1 MQKKLIA
8 VAVLGACV
16 AGSAFAANVDVYGR
30 IDTGLSYVHYDETGL
45 SDAVD
50 TLSLDSG
57 LSSGS
62 RWGLKGSE
70 DLGNGY
76 QVGFVLESSFDSDTG
91 KMSKDGRLFN
101 REATL
106 RVSGPFGSI
115 YAGRM
120 GRIGSDAGSVGFYA
134 GSVSPFGSGWGEM
147 PGHFAVTANYDT
159 RYSNALAYVSPKVGP
174 VTVYAQ
180 YTMGNATENES
191 GDDRLFSLGAQADFG
206 ALQVL
211 DLVEYLNKQSTV
223 AGTAGAPNVIH
234 NDSQYDDSY
243 TINLGGS
250 YDFGVAKVF
259 LAGQYFKAAPDFA
272 GMMDNYAKDP
282 RVLNNEWRFSFDGFG
297 VNVGATAPIGAG
309 EFLVSAGYGKGDVNY
324 DTKDAKVSA
333 DAYIIQVGYTY
344 PFSKRT
350 NLYAGAGYMQTSME
364 DGITTNDTTSDKDFK
379 TTQVMFGLL
388 HKF

>member
-45 SDAVD
+45 SDAKD

-57 LSSGS
+57 TSSGN

-76 QVGFVLESSFDSDTG
+76 QVGFVLESGFDADTG
-91 KMSKDGRLFN
+91 ALGAGGIFA

-134 GSVSPFGSGWGEM
+134 GSVSPFGSGWGKM
-147 PGHFAVTANYDT
+147 PGHFAVTANYDS
-159 RYSNALAYVSPKVGP
+159 RYNNALAYVSPKVGP

-180 YTMGNATENES
+180 YTMGNTTENES
-191 GDDRLFSLGAQADFG
+191 GDDRLFSVGAQADFG

-211 DLVEYLNKQSTV
+211 GLVEYLNKKSVADTTV
-223 AGTAGAPNVIH
+223 YD
-234 NDSQYDDSY
+234 DSQYDDSY

-250 YDFGVAKVF
+250 YDFSVAKVF
-259 LAGQYFKAAPDFA
+259 LAGQYFKAAPNYA
-272 GMMDNYAKDP
+272 GMKANYAELVKGK
-282 RVLNNEWRFSFDGFG
+282 EWRYSFDGFG

-309 EFLVSAGYGKGDVNY
+309 QFLVSAGYGKGDLNI
-324 DTKDAKVSA
+324 DTKDAKRSA

-364 DGITTNDTTSDKDFK
+364 DGITNTDDTYSDKDFK

>member
-45 SDAVD
+45 SDAKD

-57 LSSGS
+57 MSSGN

-76 QVGFVLESSFDSDTG
+76 QVGFVLESGFDADTG
-91 KMSKDGRLFN
+91 AMSKDGLFN

-134 GSVSPFGSGWGEM
+134 GNVSPFGSGWGKM
-147 PGHFAVTANYDT
+147 AGHFAVTANYDS
-159 RYSNALAYVSPKVGP
+159 RYNNALAYVSPKVGP

-211 DLVEYLNKQSTV
+211 GLVEYLNKKSV
-223 AGTAGAPNVIH
+223 AGTTVYD
-234 NDSQYDDSY
+234 DSQYDDSY

-250 YDFGVAKVF
+250 YDFSVAKVF
-259 LAGQYFKAAPDFA
+259 LAGQYFKAAPNYA
-272 GMMDNYAKDP
+272 GMKANYAKL
-282 RVLNNEWRFSFDGFG
+282 VEENEWRYSFDGFG

-309 EFLVSAGYGKGDVNY
+309 EFLVSAGYGKGDLNY
-324 DTKDAKVSA
+324 DTKDAKRSA

-364 DGITTNDTTSDKDFK
+364 DGIANTDNTTSDKDFK

>member
-45 SDAVD
+45 SDAKD

-57 LSSGS
+57 TSSGN

-76 QVGFVLESSFDSDTG
+76 QVGFVLESGFDADTG
-91 KMSKDGRLFN
+91 ALGAGGIFG

-134 GSVSPFGSGWGEM
+134 GSVSPFGSGWGKM
-147 PGHFAVTANYDT
+147 AGHFAVTANYDS
-159 RYSNALAYVSPKVGP
+159 RYNNALAYVSPKVGP

-211 DLVEYLNKQSTV
+211 GLVEYLNKKSV
-223 AGTAGAPNVIH
+223 AGTTVYD
-234 NDSQYDDSY
+234 DSQYDDSY

-250 YDFGVAKVF
+250 YDFSVAKVF
-259 LAGQYFKAAPDFA
+259 LAGQYFKAAPNYA
-272 GMMDNYAKDP
+272 GMKANYAELVKE
-282 RVLNNEWRFSFDGFG
+282 NEWRYSFDGFG

-309 EFLVSAGYGKGDVNY
+309 EFLVSAGYGKGDLNY
-324 DTKDAKVSA
+324 DTKDAKRSA

-364 DGITTNDTTSDKDFK
+364 DDITNTDGTTSDKDFK

>member
-16 AGSAFAANVDVYGR
+16 AGSALAANVDVYGR
-30 IDTGLSYVHYDETGL
+30 IDTGLSYVHQKIGDQAGT
-45 SDAVD
+45 D
-50 TLSLDSG
+50 TFSMDSG
-57 LSSGS
+57 MSSGN

-76 QVGFVLESSFDSDTG
+76 QVGFVLESGFDADTG
-91 KMSKDGRLFN
+91 ALGAGGIFA

-134 GSVSPFGSGWGEM
+134 GSVSPFGSGWGKM
-147 PGHFAVTANYDT
+147 PGHFAVTANYDSC
-159 RYSNALAYVSPKVGP
+159 YNNALAYVSPKVGP

-180 YTMGNATENES
+180 YTMGNANENES
-191 GDDRLFSLGAQADFG
+191 GDDRLFSVGAQADFG

-211 DLVEYLNKQSTV
+211 GLVEYLNKKSVDGTTV
-223 AGTAGAPNVIH
+223 YD
-234 NDSQYDDSY
+234 DSKYDDSY

-250 YDFGVAKVF
+250 YDFSVAKVF
-259 LAGQYFKAAPDFA
+259 LAGQYFKAAPNYA
-272 GMMDNYAKDP
+272 GMKANYAKDP
-282 RVLNNEWRFSFDGFG
+282 RVLNNEWSWSFDGFG

-324 DTKDAKVSA
+324 DTKDAKISA

-364 DGITTNDTTSDKDFK
+364 DGITNTDGTYSDKDFK

>member
-45 SDAVD
+45 SDAKD

-57 LSSGS
+57 LSSGN

-76 QVGFVLESSFDSDTG
+76 QVGFVLESGFDADTG
-91 KMSKDGRLFN
+91 AMSKDGLFN

-147 PGHFAVTANYDT
+147 PGHFAVTANYDS
-159 RYSNALAYVSPKVGP
+159 RYNNALAYVSPKVGP

-191 GDDRLFSLGAQADFG
+191 GDNRLFSLGAQADFG

-211 DLVEYLNKQSTV
+211 GLVEYLNKKSVDGTTV
-223 AGTAGAPNVIH
+223 YD
-234 NDSQYDDSY
+234 DSKYDDSY

-259 LAGQYFKAAPDFA
+259 LAGQYFNAAPNFA
-272 GMMDNYAKDP
+272 GQGGNWEK
-282 RVLNNEWRFSFDGFG
+282 SFDGFG
-297 VNVGATAPIGAG
+297 VNVGASAPIGAG
-309 EFLVSAGYGKGDVNY
+309 EFLVSAGYGKGDY
-324 DTKDAKVSA
+324 HLDTKDTNLSA
-333 DAYIIQVGYTY
+333 DSYIFQVGYTY

-350 NLYAGAGYMQTSME
+350 NLYAGAGYHQTTME
-364 DGITTNDTTSDKDFK
+364 EEASKDSKTK

>member
-45 SDAVD
+45 SDAKD

-57 LSSGS
+57 NSSGN

-76 QVGFVLESSFDSDTG
+76 QVGFVLESGFDSDTG
-91 KMSKDGRLFN
+91 KMSKDGLFN

-147 PGHFAVTANYDT
+147 PGHFAVTANYDSC
-159 RYSNALAYVSPKVGP
+159 YNNALAYVSPKVGP

-191 GDDRLFSLGAQADFG
+191 GDNRLFSLGAQADFG

-211 DLVEYLNKQSTV
+211 GLVEYLNKKSVDGTTV
-223 AGTAGAPNVIH
+223 YD
-234 NDSQYDDSY
+234 DSKYDDSY

-259 LAGQYFKAAPDFA
+259 LAGQYFKAAPDYA
-272 GMMDNYAKDP
+272 GMKGNYADEIGKG
-282 RVLNNEWRFSFDGFG
+282 NEWHFSFDGFG

-324 DTKDAKVSA
+324 DTKDAKISA

-364 DGITTNDTTSDKDFK
+364 DGFTNTGNTYSDKDFK

>member
-45 SDAVD
+45 SDAKD

-57 LSSGS
+57 LSSGN

-76 QVGFVLESSFDSDTG
+76 QVGFVLESGFDADTG
-91 KMSKDGRLFN
+91 ALGAGGIFG

-134 GSVSPFGSGWGEM
+134 GSVSPFGSGWGKM
-147 PGHFAVTANYDT
+147 AGHFAVTANYDS
-159 RYSNALAYVSPKVGP
+159 RYNNALAYVSPKVGP

-180 YTMGNATENES
+180 YTMGNTTENES

-211 DLVEYLNKQSTV
+211 GLVEYLNKKSV
-223 AGTAGAPNVIH
+223 AGTTVYD
-234 NDSQYDDSY
+234 DSQYDDSY

-250 YDFGVAKVF
+250 YDFSVAKVF
-259 LAGQYFKAAPDFA
+259 LAGQYFKAAPNYA
-272 GMMDNYAKDP
+272 GMKANYAKL
-282 RVLNNEWRFSFDGFG
+282 VEGNEWRYSFDGFG

-309 EFLVSAGYGKGDVNY
+309 QFLVSAGYGKGDVNY
-324 DTKDAKVSA
+324 NTQDAKISA

-364 DGITTNDTTSDKDFK
+364 DGYITDNTTSDKDFK

>member
-45 SDAVD
+45 SDAKD

-57 LSSGS
+57 LSSGN

-76 QVGFVLESSFDSDTG
+76 QVGFVLEGGFDADTG
-91 KMSKDGRLFN
+91 ALGAGGIFG

-134 GSVSPFGSGWGEM
+134 GSVSPFGSGWGKM
-147 PGHFAVTANYDT
+147 AGHFAVTANYDS
-159 RYSNALAYVSPKVGP
+159 RYNNALAYVSPKVGP

-211 DLVEYLNKQSTV
+211 GLVEYLNKKSV
-223 AGTAGAPNVIH
+223 AGTTVYD
-234 NDSQYDDSY
+234 DSQYDDSY

-259 LAGQYFKAAPDFA
+259 LAGQYFKAAPNYA
-272 GMMDNYAKDP
+272 GMKANYAKL
-282 RVLNNEWRFSFDGFG
+282 VEGEEWRYSFDGFG

-309 EFLVSAGYGKGDVNY
+309 EFLVSAGYGKGDLNY
-324 DTKDAKVSA
+324 NTQDAKRSA

-364 DGITTNDTTSDKDFK
+364 DGITTGNTTSDKDFK

>member
-45 SDAVD
+45 SDAKD

-57 LSSGS
+57 MSSGN

-76 QVGFVLESSFDSDTG
+76 QVGFVLESGFDADTG
-91 KMSKDGRLFN
+91 ALGAGGIFA

-134 GSVSPFGSGWGEM
+134 GSVSPFGSGWGKM
-147 PGHFAVTANYDT
+147 PGHFAVTANYDS
-159 RYSNALAYVSPKVGP
+159 RYNNALAYVSPKVGP

-211 DLVEYLNKQSTV
+211 GLVEYLNKKSVVGTTV
-223 AGTAGAPNVIH
+223 YD
-234 NDSQYDDSY
+234 DSQYDDSY

-250 YDFGVAKVF
+250 YDFSVAKVF
-259 LAGQYFKAAPDFA
+259 LAGQYFKAAPNYA
-272 GMMDNYAKDP
+272 GMKANYAKDP
-282 RVLNNEWRFSFDGFG
+282 LVLNNEWRWSFDGFG

-324 DTKDAKVSA
+324 DTKDAKISA

-364 DGITTNDTTSDKDFK
+364 DGITNTDGTTSDKDFK

>member
-45 SDAVD
+45 SDAKD

-57 LSSGS
+57 MSSGN

-76 QVGFVLESSFDSDTG
+76 QVGFVLESGFDADTG
-91 KMSKDGRLFN
+91 AMSKDGLFN

-134 GSVSPFGSGWGEM
+134 GSVSPFGSGWGKM
-147 PGHFAVTANYDT
+147 AGHFAVTANYDS
-159 RYSNALAYVSPKVGP
+159 RYNNALAYVSPKVGP

-211 DLVEYLNKQSTV
+211 GLVEYLNKKSV
-223 AGTAGAPNVIH
+223 AGKTVYD
-234 NDSQYDDSY
+234 DSQYDDSY

-250 YDFGVAKVF
+250 YDFSVAKVF
-259 LAGQYFKAAPDFA
+259 LAGQYFKAAPNYA
-272 GMMDNYAKDP
+272 GMKANYAELVKGE
-282 RVLNNEWRFSFDGFG
+282 EWRYSFDGFG

-309 EFLVSAGYGKGDVNY
+309 EFLVSAGYGKGDLNY
-324 DTKDAKVSA
+324 NTQDAKRSA

-364 DGITTNDTTSDKDFK
+364 DGITNTDGTYSDKDFK

>member
-76 QVGFVLESSFDSDTG
+76 QVGFVLESGFSSDTG
-91 KMSKDGRLFN
+91 KMSKDGLFN

-211 DLVEYLNKQSTV
+211 GLVEYLNKKSV
-223 AGTAGAPNVIH
+223 AGTTVYD
-234 NDSQYDDSY
+234 DSQYDDSY

-272 GMMDNYAKDP
+272 GMKDNYSAGFDA
-282 RVLNNEWRFSFDGFG
+282 WHFSFDGFG

-309 EFLVSAGYGKGDVNY
+309 EFLVSAGYGKGDLNF
-324 DTKDAKVSA
+324 DTKDAKISA

-364 DGITTNDTTSDKDFK
+364 DGFTNTDGTYSDKDFK

>member
-76 QVGFVLESSFDSDTG
+76 QVGFVLESGFSSDTG
-91 KMSKDGRLFN
+91 KMSKDGLFN

-134 GSVSPFGSGWGEM
+134 GSVSPFGSGWGKM
-147 PGHFAVTANYDT
+147 AGHFAVTANYDS
-159 RYSNALAYVSPKVGP
+159 RYNNALAYVSPKVGP

-180 YTMGNATENES
+180 YTMGNTTENES

-211 DLVEYLNKQSTV
+211 GLVEYLNKKSVATTV
-223 AGTAGAPNVIH
+223 YD
-234 NDSQYDDSY
+234 DSQYDDSY

-250 YDFGVAKVF
+250 YDFSVAKVF
-259 LAGQYFKAAPDFA
+259 LAGQYFKAAPNYA
-272 GMMDNYAKDP
+272 GMKANYAKL
-282 RVLNNEWRFSFDGFG
+282 VEGNEWHYSFDGFG

-309 EFLVSAGYGKGDVNY
+309 EFLVSAGYGKGDLNV
-324 DTKDAKVSA
+324 DTKDGKRSA

-364 DGITTNDTTSDKDFK
+364 DGFTNTDGTYSDKDFK

>member
-120 GRIGSDAGSVGFYA
+120 GRIGSDAGSVCFYA

-211 DLVEYLNKQSTV
+211 GLVEYLNKKSV
-223 AGTAGAPNVIH
+223 ADTIVYD
-234 NDSQYDDSY
+234 DSQYDDSY

-259 LAGQYFKAAPDFA
+259 LAGQYFKAAPGFA
-272 GMMDNYAKDP
+272 GMKDNHFPVDADA
-282 RVLNNEWRFSFDGFG
+282 WHFSFDGFG

-309 EFLVSAGYGKGDVNY
+309 EFLVSAGYGKGDLNI
-324 DTKDAKVSA
+324 DTKDAKISA

-364 DGITTNDTTSDKDFK
+364 DGFTNTDGTYSDMDFK

>member
-45 SDAVD
+45 SDAKD

-57 LSSGS
+57 MSSGN

-76 QVGFVLESSFDSDTG
+76 QVGFVLESGFDADTG
-91 KMSKDGRLFN
+91 AMSKDGLFN

-134 GSVSPFGSGWGEM
+134 GSVSPFGSGWGKM
-147 PGHFAVTANYDT
+147 AGHFAVTANYDS
-159 RYSNALAYVSPKVGP
+159 RYNNALAYVSPKVGP

-211 DLVEYLNKQSTV
+211 GLVEYLNKKSV
-223 AGTAGAPNVIH
+223 AGTTAYD
-234 NDSQYDDSY
+234 DSQYDDSY

-250 YDFGVAKVF
+250 YDFSVAKVF
-259 LAGQYFKAAPDFA
+259 LAGQYFKAAPNYA
-272 GMMDNYAKDP
+272 GMKANYAELVDG
-282 RVLNNEWRFSFDGFG
+282 NEWRYSFDGFG

-309 EFLVSAGYGKGDVNY
+309 EFLVSAGYGKGDLNY
-324 DTKDAKVSA
+324 NTQDAKRSA

-364 DGITTNDTTSDKDFK
+364 DGITNTDKTTSDKDFK

>member
-45 SDAVD
+45 SDAKD

-57 LSSGS
+57 MSSGN

-76 QVGFVLESSFDSDTG
+76 QVGFVLESGFDADTG
-91 KMSKDGRLFN
+91 AMSKDGLFN

-120 GRIGSDAGSVGFYA
+120 ARIGSDAGSVGFYA
-134 GSVSPFGSGWGEM
+134 GSVSPFGSGWGKM
-147 PGHFAVTANYDT
+147 AGHFAVTANYDS
-159 RYSNALAYVSPKVGP
+159 RYNNALAYVSPKVGP

-211 DLVEYLNKQSTV
+211 GLVEYLNKKSV
-223 AGTAGAPNVIH
+223 AGTTVYD
-234 NDSQYDDSY
+234 DSQYDDSY

-250 YDFGVAKVF
+250 YDFSVAKVF
-259 LAGQYFKAAPDFA
+259 LAGQYFKAAPNYA
-272 GMMDNYAKDP
+272 GMKANYAKL
-282 RVLNNEWRFSFDGFG
+282 VEGSEWRYSFDGFG

-309 EFLVSAGYGKGDVNY
+309 EFLVSAGYGKGDLNV
-324 DTKDAKVSA
+324 DTKDAKRSA

-364 DGITTNDTTSDKDFK
+364 DGITNTDNTTSDKDFK

>member
-30 IDTGLSYVHYDETGL
+30 IDTGLSYVHEKIGDQAGTDKL
-45 SDAVD
+45 SM
-50 TLSLDSG
+50 DSG
-57 LSSGS
+57 LSSGN

-76 QVGFVLESSFDSDTG
+76 QVGFVLESGFSSDTG
-91 KMSKDGRLFN
+91 AIGEEGKLFN

-134 GSVSPFGSGWGEM
+134 GSVSPFGSGWGKM
-147 PGHFAVTANYDT
+147 AGHFAVTANYDT

-180 YTMGNATENES
+180 YTMGNTTENES

-211 DLVEYLNKQSTV
+211 GLVEYLNKKSVAATTV
-223 AGTAGAPNVIH
+223 YD
-234 NDSQYDDSY
+234 DSKYDDSY

-259 LAGQYFKAAPDFA
+259 LAGQYFNAAPNFA
-272 GMMDNYAKDP
+272 GQDANWEK
-282 RVLNNEWRFSFDGFG
+282 SFDGFG
-297 VNVGATAPIGAG
+297 VNVGASAPIGAG
-309 EFLVSAGYGKGDVNY
+309 EFLVSAGYGKGDY
-324 DTKDAKVSA
+324 HFDTKDTNLSA
-333 DAYIIQVGYTY
+333 DSYIFQVGYTY

-350 NLYAGAGYMQTSME
+350 NLYAGAGYHQTTME
-364 DGITTNDTTSDKDFK
+364 EEASKDSKTK

>member
-45 SDAVD
+45 SDAKD

-57 LSSGS
+57 MSSGN

-76 QVGFVLESSFDSDTG
+76 QVGFVLEGGFDADTG
-91 KMSKDGRLFN
+91 ALGAGGIFG

-134 GSVSPFGSGWGEM
+134 GSVSPFGSGWGKM
-147 PGHFAVTANYDT
+147 PGHFAVTANYDS
-159 RYSNALAYVSPKVGP
+159 RYNNALAYVSPKVGP

-211 DLVEYLNKQSTV
+211 GLVEYLNKKSVVGTTV
-223 AGTAGAPNVIH
+223 YD
-234 NDSQYDDSY
+234 DSQYDDSY

-250 YDFGVAKVF
+250 YDFSVAKVF
-259 LAGQYFKAAPDFA
+259 LAGQYFKAAPNYA
-272 GMMDNYAKDP
+272 GMKANYAEFVKE
-282 RVLNNEWRFSFDGFG
+282 NEWHYSFDGFG

-309 EFLVSAGYGKGDVNY
+309 QFLVSAGYGKGDLNI
-324 DTKDAKVSA
+324 DTKDAKRSA

-364 DGITTNDTTSDKDFK
+364 DGITNTDGTYSDKDFK

>member
-45 SDAVD
+45 SDAKD

-57 LSSGS
+57 TSSS
-62 RWGLKGSE
+62 NRWGLKGSE

-76 QVGFVLESSFDSDTG
+76 QVGFVLESGFDADTG
-91 KMSKDGRLFN
+91 ALGAGGIFG

-134 GSVSPFGSGWGEM
+134 GSVSPFGSGWGKM
-147 PGHFAVTANYDT
+147 AGHFAVTANYDN
-159 RYSNALAYVSPKVGP
+159 RYNNALAYVSPKVGP

-180 YTMGNATENES
+180 YTMGNTTENES

-211 DLVEYLNKQSTV
+211 GLVEYLNKKSVASTTV
-223 AGTAGAPNVIH
+223 YD
-234 NDSQYDDSY
+234 DSQYDDSY

-250 YDFGVAKVF
+250 YDFSVAKVF
-259 LAGQYFKAAPDFA
+259 LAGQYFKAAPNYA
-272 GMMDNYAKDP
+272 GMKANYAELDKE
-282 RVLNNEWRFSFDGFG
+282 NEWRYSFDGFG

-309 EFLVSAGYGKGDVNY
+309 EFLVSAGYGKGDLNI
-324 DTKDAKVSA
+324 DTKDAKRSA

-364 DGITTNDTTSDKDFK
+364 DGITNTDGTYSDKDFK

>member
-30 IDTGLSYVHYDETGL
+30 IDTGLSYVHEKIGDQAGTDKL
-45 SDAVD
+45 SM
-50 TLSLDSG
+50 DSG
-57 LSSGS
+57 LSSGN

-76 QVGFVLESSFDSDTG
+76 QVGFVLESGFSSDTG
-91 KMSKDGRLFN
+91 AIGEEGKLFN

-134 GSVSPFGSGWGEM
+134 GSVSPFGSGWGKM
-147 PGHFAVTANYDT
+147 DGHFAVTANYDA

-211 DLVEYLNKQSTV
+211 GLVEYLNKQSTV
-223 AGTAGAPNVIH
+223 ADTNGAPNVTH

-259 LAGQYFKAAPDFA
+259 LAGQYFNAAPNFA
-272 GMMDNYAKDP
+272 GQGGGWKD
-282 RVLNNEWRFSFDGFG
+282 SFDGFG
-297 VNVGATAPIGAG
+297 VNVGASAPIGAG
-309 EFLVSAGYGKGDVNY
+309 EFLVSAGYGKGDYHVS
-324 DTKDAKVSA
+324 TKDTNRSA
-333 DAYIIQVGYTY
+333 DSYIFQVGYTY

-350 NLYAGAGYMQTSME
+350 NLYAGAGYHQTSME
-364 DGITTNDTTSDKDFK
+364 EEVGKDSKTK

>member
-45 SDAVD
+45 SDAKD

-57 LSSGS
+57 NSSGN

-76 QVGFVLESSFDSDTG
+76 QVGFVLESGFDSDTG
-91 KMSKDGRLFN
+91 KMSKDGLFN

-134 GSVSPFGSGWGEM
+134 GSVSPFGSGWGKM
-147 PGHFAVTANYDT
+147 AGHFAVTANYDT

-211 DLVEYLNKQSTV
+211 GLVEYLNKKSVASTTV
-223 AGTAGAPNVIH
+223 YD
-234 NDSQYDDSY
+234 DSQYDDSY

-250 YDFGVAKVF
+250 YDFSVAKVF
-259 LAGQYFKAAPDFA
+259 LAGQYFKAAPNYA
-272 GMMDNYAKDP
+272 GMKANLADEIGQG
-282 RVLNNEWRFSFDGFG
+282 NEWHYSFDGFG

-309 EFLVSAGYGKGDVNY
+309 EFLVSAGYGKGDLNFN
-324 DTKDAKVSA
+324 TEDAKRSA

-364 DGITTNDTTSDKDFK
+364 NSIINTDSTTSDKDFK

>member
-30 IDTGLSYVHYDETGL
+30 IDTGLSYVHEKIGDQAGTDKL
-45 SDAVD
+45 SM
-50 TLSLDSG
+50 DSG

-70 DLGNGY
+70 VLGNGY
-76 QVGFVLESSFDSDTG
+76 QVGFVLESGFSSDTG
-91 KMSKDGRLFN
+91 AIGEEGKLFN

-134 GSVSPFGSGWGEM
+134 GSVSPFGSGWGKM
-147 PGHFAVTANYDT
+147 AGHFAVTANYDT

-211 DLVEYLNKQSTV
+211 GLVEYLNKKSVASTTV
-223 AGTAGAPNVIH
+223 YD
-234 NDSQYDDSY
+234 DSQYDDSY

-250 YDFGVAKVF
+250 YDFSVAKVF
-259 LAGQYFKAAPDFA
+259 LAGQYFKAAPNYA
-272 GMMDNYAKDP
+272 GMKANFADEIGQG
-282 RVLNNEWRFSFDGFG
+282 NEWHYSFDGFG

-309 EFLVSAGYGKGDVNY
+309 EFLVSAGYGKGDLNFN
-324 DTKDAKVSA
+324 TEDAKRSA

-364 DGITTNDTTSDKDFK
+364 NSIINTDGTTSDKDFK

>member
-45 SDAVD
+45 SDAKD

-57 LSSGS
+57 MSSGN

-76 QVGFVLESSFDSDTG
+76 QVGFVLESGFDADTG
-91 KMSKDGRLFN
+91 ALGAGGIFA

-134 GSVSPFGSGWGEM
+134 GSVSPFGSGWGKM
-147 PGHFAVTANYDT
+147 PGHFAVTANYDS
-159 RYSNALAYVSPKVGP
+159 RYNNALAYVSPKVGP

-180 YTMGNATENES
+180 YTMGNANENES

-211 DLVEYLNKQSTV
+211 GLVEYLNKKSVVSTTV
-223 AGTAGAPNVIH
+223 YD
-234 NDSQYDDSY
+234 DSQYDDSY

-250 YDFGVAKVF
+250 YDFSVAKVF
-259 LAGQYFKAAPDFA
+259 LAGQYFKAAPNYA
-272 GMMDNYAKDP
+272 GMKANYAKL
-282 RVLNNEWRFSFDGFG
+282 VEGKEWRYSFDGFG

-309 EFLVSAGYGKGDVNY
+309 QFLVSAGYGKGDLNI
-324 DTKDAKVSA
+324 DTKDAKRSA

-364 DGITTNDTTSDKDFK
+364 DGISNTDGTYSDKDFK

>member
-45 SDAVD
+45 SDAKD

-57 LSSGS
+57 MSSGN

-76 QVGFVLESSFDSDTG
+76 QVGFVLESGFDADTG
-91 KMSKDGRLFN
+91 ALGAGGIFA

-134 GSVSPFGSGWGEM
+134 GSVSPFGSGWGKM
-147 PGHFAVTANYDT
+147 PGHFAVTANYDS
-159 RYSNALAYVSPKVGP
+159 RYNNALAYVSPKVGP

-180 YTMGNATENES
+180 YTMGNANENES

-211 DLVEYLNKQSTV
+211 GLVEYLNKKSVVGTTV
-223 AGTAGAPNVIH
+223 YD
-234 NDSQYDDSY
+234 DSQYDDSY

-250 YDFGVAKVF
+250 YDFSVAKVF
-259 LAGQYFKAAPDFA
+259 LAGQYFKAAPNYA
-272 GMMDNYAKDP
+272 GMKANYAKL
-282 RVLNNEWRFSFDGFG
+282 VEGKEWRYSFDGFG

-309 EFLVSAGYGKGDVNY
+309 QFLVSAGYGKGDLNI
-324 DTKDAKVSA
+324 DTKDAKRSA

-364 DGITTNDTTSDKDFK
+364 DGISNTDGTYSDKDFK

>member
-76 QVGFVLESSFDSDTG
+76 QVGFVLESGFDADTG
-91 KMSKDGRLFN
+91 AMSKDVLFN

-134 GSVSPFGSGWGEM
+134 GSVSPFGSGWGKM
-147 PGHFAVTANYDT
+147 AGHFAVTANYDS
-159 RYSNALAYVSPKVGP
+159 RYNNALAYVSPKVGP

-191 GDDRLFSLGAQADFG
+191 GDDRLFSLGAKADFG

-211 DLVEYLNKQSTV
+211 GLVEYLNKKSVASTTV
-223 AGTAGAPNVIH
+223 YD
-234 NDSQYDDSY
+234 DSQYDDSY

-250 YDFGVAKVF
+250 YDFSVAKVF
-259 LAGQYFKAAPDFA
+259 LAGQYFKAAPNYA
-272 GMMDNYAKDP
+272 GMKANYAELVKG
-282 RVLNNEWRFSFDGFG
+282 NEWRYSFDGFG

-309 EFLVSAGYGKGDVNY
+309 EFLVSAGYGKGDLNV
-324 DTKDAKVSA
+324 DTQDAKRSA

-364 DGITTNDTTSDKDFK
+364 DGITNTDGTTSDKDFK

>member
-16 AGSAFAANVDVYGR
+16 AGSAFAANVDVYGC
-30 IDTGLSYVHYDETGL
+30 IDTGLSYVHEKIGDQAGTDKL
-45 SDAVD
+45 SM
-50 TLSLDSG
+50 DSG
-57 LSSGS
+57 LSSGN

-76 QVGFVLESSFDSDTG
+76 QVGFVLESGFSSDTG
-91 KMSKDGRLFN
+91 AIGEEGKLFD

-134 GSVSPFGSGWGEM
+134 GSVSPFGSGWGKM
-147 PGHFAVTANYDT
+147 AGHFAVTANYDT

-180 YTMGNATENES
+180 YTMGNTTENES

-211 DLVEYLNKQSTV
+211 GLVEYLNKKSVGTTV
-223 AGTAGAPNVIH
+223 YD
-234 NDSQYDDSY
+234 DSKYDDSY

-259 LAGQYFKAAPDFA
+259 LAGQYFNAAPNFA
-272 GMMDNYAKDP
+272 GQGGDDWEK
-282 RVLNNEWRFSFDGFG
+282 SFDGFG
-297 VNVGATAPIGAG
+297 VNVGASAPIGAG
-309 EFLVSAGYGKGDVNY
+309 EFLVSAGYGKGDY
-324 DTKDAKVSA
+324 HFDTKDTNLSA
-333 DAYIIQVGYTY
+333 DSYIFQVGYTY

-350 NLYAGAGYMQTSME
+350 NIYAGAGYHQTTME
-364 DGITTNDTTSDKDFK
+364 EEASKDSKTK

>member
-45 SDAVD
+45 SDAKD

-57 LSSGS
+57 MSSGN

-76 QVGFVLESSFDSDTG
+76 QVGFVLESGFDADTG
-91 KMSKDGRLFN
+91 ALGAGGIFA

-134 GSVSPFGSGWGEM
+134 GSVSPFGSGWGKM
-147 PGHFAVTANYDT
+147 PGHFAVTANYDS
-159 RYSNALAYVSPKVGP
+159 RYNNALAYVSPKVGP

-180 YTMGNATENES
+180 YTMGNTTENES

-211 DLVEYLNKQSTV
+211 GLVEYLNKKSV
-223 AGTAGAPNVIH
+223 AGTTVYD
-234 NDSQYDDSY
+234 DSQYDDSY

-250 YDFGVAKVF
+250 YDFSVAKVF
-259 LAGQYFKAAPDFA
+259 LAGQYFKAAPNYA
-272 GMMDNYAKDP
+272 GMKANYAKL
-282 RVLNNEWRFSFDGFG
+282 VEGNEWHYSFDGFG

-309 EFLVSAGYGKGDVNY
+309 QFLVSAGYGKGDLNI
-324 DTKDAKVSA
+324 DTKDAKRSA

-364 DGITTNDTTSDKDFK
+364 DGITNTDGTYSDKDFK

>member
-30 IDTGLSYVHYDETGL
+30 IDTGLSYVHEKIGDQAGTDKL
-45 SDAVD
+45 SM
-50 TLSLDSG
+50 DSS

-76 QVGFVLESSFDSDTG
+76 QVGFVLESGFSSDTG
-91 KMSKDGRLFN
+91 AIGEEGKLFN

-134 GSVSPFGSGWGEM
+134 GSVSPFGSGWGKM
-147 PGHFAVTANYDT
+147 AGHFAVTANYDT

-211 DLVEYLNKQSTV
+211 GLVEYLNKKSVASTTV
-223 AGTAGAPNVIH
+223 YD
-234 NDSQYDDSY
+234 DSQYDDSY

-250 YDFGVAKVF
+250 YDFSVAKVF
-259 LAGQYFKAAPDFA
+259 LAGQYFKAAPNYA
-272 GMMDNYAKDP
+272 GMKANFADEIGQG
-282 RVLNNEWRFSFDGFG
+282 NEWHYSFDGFG

-309 EFLVSAGYGKGDVNY
+309 EFLVSAGYGKGDLNFN
-324 DTKDAKVSA
+324 TEDAKRSA

-364 DGITTNDTTSDKDFK
+364 NSIINTDGTTSDKDFK

>member
-45 SDAVD
+45 SDAKD

-57 LSSGS
+57 TSSGN

-76 QVGFVLESSFDSDTG
+76 QVGFVLESGFDADTG
-91 KMSKDGRLFN
+91 ALGAGGIFG

-134 GSVSPFGSGWGEM
+134 GSVSPFGSGWGKM
-147 PGHFAVTANYDT
+147 AGHFAVTANYDS
-159 RYSNALAYVSPKVGP
+159 RYNNALAYVSPKVGP

-211 DLVEYLNKQSTV
+211 GLVEYLNKKSVVGTTV
-223 AGTAGAPNVIH
+223 YD
-234 NDSQYDDSY
+234 DSQYDDSY

-250 YDFGVAKVF
+250 YDFSVAKVF
-259 LAGQYFKAAPDFA
+259 LAGQYFKAAPNYA
-272 GMMDNYAKDP
+272 GMKANYAKLFDEGE
-282 RVLNNEWRFSFDGFG
+282 EWRYSFDGFG

-309 EFLVSAGYGKGDVNY
+309 QFLVSAGYGKGDLNI
-324 DTKDAKVSA
+324 DTKDAKRSA

-364 DGITTNDTTSDKDFK
+364 DGITNTDGTYSDKDFK

>member
-45 SDAVD
+45 SDAKD

-57 LSSGS
+57 MSSGN

-76 QVGFVLESSFDSDTG
+76 QVGFVLESGFDADTG
-91 KMSKDGRLFN
+91 AMSKDGLFN

-134 GSVSPFGSGWGEM
+134 GSVSPFGSGWGKM
-147 PGHFAVTANYDT
+147 AGHFAVTANYDS
-159 RYSNALAYVSPKVGP
+159 RYNNALAYVSPKVGP

-211 DLVEYLNKQSTV
+211 GLVEYLNKKSV
-223 AGTAGAPNVIH
+223 AGTTVYD
-234 NDSQYDDSY
+234 DSQYDDSY

-250 YDFGVAKVF
+250 YDFSVAKVF
-259 LAGQYFKAAPDFA
+259 LAGQYFKAAPNYA
-272 GMMDNYAKDP
+272 GMKANYAEL
-282 RVLNNEWRFSFDGFG
+282 VNENEWRYSFDGFG

-309 EFLVSAGYGKGDVNY
+309 EFLVSAGYGKGDLNCN
-324 DTKDAKVSA
+324 TQDAKRSA

-364 DGITTNDTTSDKDFK
+364 DGITNTDNTTSDKDFK

>member
-45 SDAVD
+45 SDAKD

-57 LSSGS
+57 MSSGN

-76 QVGFVLESSFDSDTG
+76 QVGFVLESGFDADTG
-91 KMSKDGRLFN
+91 AMSKDGLFN

-134 GSVSPFGSGWGEM
+134 GSVSPFGSGWGKM
-147 PGHFAVTANYDT
+147 AGHFAVTANYDS
-159 RYSNALAYVSPKVGP
+159 RYNNALAYVSPKVGP

-211 DLVEYLNKQSTV
+211 GLVEYLNKQSTV
-223 AGTAGAPNVIH
+223 AGTNGAPNVTH
-234 NDSQYDDSY
+234 NDSLYDDSY

-259 LAGQYFKAAPDFA
+259 LAGQYFKAAPDYA
-272 GMMDNYAKDP
+272 GMKGNYADKIGKG
-282 RVLNNEWRFSFDGFG
+282 NEWHYSFDGFG

-309 EFLVSAGYGKGDVNY
+309 EFLVSAGYGKGDLNC
-324 DTKDAKVSA
+324 DTKDAKRSA

-364 DGITTNDTTSDKDFK
+364 DGITNADGRTSDKDFK

>member
-16 AGSAFAANVDVYGR
+16 AGSALAANVDVYGR
-30 IDTGLSYVHYDETGL
+30 IDTGLSYVHQKIGDQAGT
-45 SDAVD
+45 D
-50 TLSLDSG
+50 TLSMDSG
-57 LSSGS
+57 MSSGN

-76 QVGFVLESSFDSDTG
+76 QVGFVLESGFDADTG
-91 KMSKDGRLFN
+91 AMSKDGLFN

-134 GSVSPFGSGWGEM
+134 GSVSPFGSGWGKM
-147 PGHFAVTANYDT
+147 AGHFAVTANYDS
-159 RYSNALAYVSPKVGP
+159 RYNNALAYVSPKVGP

-211 DLVEYLNKQSTV
+211 GLVEYLNKKSVDGTTV
-223 AGTAGAPNVIH
+223 YD
-234 NDSQYDDSY
+234 DSQYDDSY

-250 YDFGVAKVF
+250 YDFSVAKVF
-259 LAGQYFKAAPDFA
+259 LAGQYFKAAPNYA
-272 GMMDNYAKDP
+272 GMKANYAELVKGE
-282 RVLNNEWRFSFDGFG
+282 EWRYSFDGFG

-309 EFLVSAGYGKGDVNY
+309 EFLVSAGYGKGDLNV
-324 DTKDAKVSA
+324 DTKDDKRSA

-364 DGITTNDTTSDKDFK
+364 DGITNTDDTTSDKDFK

>member
-45 SDAVD
+45 SDAKD

-57 LSSGS
+57 MSSGN

-76 QVGFVLESSFDSDTG
+76 QVGFVLESGFDADTG
-91 KMSKDGRLFN
+91 AMSKDGLFN

-134 GSVSPFGSGWGEM
+134 GSVSPFGSGWGKM
-147 PGHFAVTANYDT
+147 AGHFAVTANYDS
-159 RYSNALAYVSPKVGP
+159 RYNNALAYVSPKVGP

-211 DLVEYLNKQSTV
+211 GLVEYLNKKSVDSTTV
-223 AGTAGAPNVIH
+223 YD
-234 NDSQYDDSY
+234 DSQYDDSY

-250 YDFGVAKVF
+250 YDFSVAKVF
-259 LAGQYFKAAPDFA
+259 LAGQYFKAAPNYA
-272 GMMDNYAKDP
+272 GMKANYAEL
-282 RVLNNEWRFSFDGFG
+282 VTGEEWRYSFDGFG

-309 EFLVSAGYGKGDVNY
+309 EFLVSAGYGKGDLNY
-324 DTKDAKVSA
+324 NTQDAKRSA

-364 DGITTNDTTSDKDFK
+364 DSITNTDGTYSDKDFK

>member
-45 SDAVD
+45 SDAKD

-57 LSSGS
+57 LSSGN

-76 QVGFVLESSFDSDTG
+76 QVGFVLESGFDADTG
-91 KMSKDGRLFN
+91 AMSKDVLFN

-134 GSVSPFGSGWGEM
+134 GSVSPFGSGWGKM
-147 PGHFAVTANYDT
+147 AGHFAVTANYDS
-159 RYSNALAYVSPKVGP
+159 RYNNALAYVSPKVGP

-191 GDDRLFSLGAQADFG
+191 GDDRLFSLGAKADFG

-211 DLVEYLNKQSTV
+211 GLVEYLNKKSV
-223 AGTAGAPNVIH
+223 AGTTVYD
-234 NDSQYDDSY
+234 DSQYDDSY

-250 YDFGVAKVF
+250 YDFSVAKVF
-259 LAGQYFKAAPDFA
+259 LAGQYFKAAPNYA
-272 GMMDNYAKDP
+272 GMKANYAELVKG
-282 RVLNNEWRFSFDGFG
+282 NEWRYSFDGFG

-309 EFLVSAGYGKGDVNY
+309 EFLVSAGYGKGDLNV
-324 DTKDAKVSA
+324 DTKDAKRSA

-364 DGITTNDTTSDKDFK
+364 DGITNTDGTTSDKDFK

>member
-30 IDTGLSYVHYDETGL
+30 IDTGLSYVHEKIGDQAGTDKL
-45 SDAVD
+45 SM
-50 TLSLDSG
+50 DSG
-57 LSSGS
+57 LSSGN

-76 QVGFVLESSFDSDTG
+76 QVGFVLESGFSSDTG
-91 KMSKDGRLFN
+91 AIGEEGKLFN

-147 PGHFAVTANYDT
+147 AGHFAVTANYDS
-159 RYSNALAYVSPKVGP
+159 RYNNALAYVSPKVGP

-191 GDDRLFSLGAQADFG
+191 GDDRLFSLGAKADFG

-211 DLVEYLNKQSTV
+211 GLVEYLNKKSV
-223 AGTAGAPNVIH
+223 VGTNVYD
-234 NDSQYDDSY
+234 DSKYDDSY

-259 LAGQYFKAAPDFA
+259 LAGQYFNAAPNFA
-272 GMMDNYAKDP
+272 GQGGNWEK
-282 RVLNNEWRFSFDGFG
+282 SFDGFG
-297 VNVGATAPIGAG
+297 VNVGASAPIGAG
-309 EFLVSAGYGKGDVNY
+309 EFLVSAGYGKGDY
-324 DTKDAKVSA
+324 HFDTKDTNLSA
-333 DAYIIQVGYTY
+333 DSYIFQVGYTY

-350 NLYAGAGYMQTSME
+350 NLYAGAGYHQTTME
-364 DGITTNDTTSDKDFK
+364 EEASKDSKTK

>member
-16 AGSAFAANVDVYGR
+16 AGSALAANVDVYGR
-30 IDTGLSYVHYDETGL
+30 IDTGLSYVHQKIGDQAGT
-45 SDAVD
+45 D
-50 TLSLDSG
+50 TFSMDSG
-57 LSSGS
+57 LSSAS

-76 QVGFVLESSFDSDTG
+76 QVGFVLEGGFSSDTG
-91 KMSKDGRLFN
+91 ELYDGGIFR

-134 GSVSPFGSGWGEM
+134 GSVSPFGSGWGKM
-147 PGHFAVTANYDT
+147 AGHFAVTANYDS
-159 RYSNALAYVSPKVGP
+159 RYNNALAYVSPKVGP

-191 GDDRLFSLGAQADFG
+191 GDNRLFSLGAQADFG

-211 DLVEYLNKQSTV
+211 GLVEYLNKKSVDSTTV
-223 AGTAGAPNVIH
+223 YD
-234 NDSQYDDSY
+234 DSKYDDSY

-259 LAGQYFKAAPDFA
+259 LAGQYFKAAPDYA
-272 GMMDNYAKDP
+272 GMKGNYADEIGQG
-282 RVLNNEWRFSFDGFG
+282 NEWHFSFDGFG

-309 EFLVSAGYGKGDVNY
+309 EFLVSAGYGKGDLNV
-324 DTKDAKVSA
+324 DTKDAKLSA

-364 DGITTNDTTSDKDFK
+364 DGITNTDGTTSDKDFK
-379 TTQVMFGLL
+379 TTQVMFGLR

>member
-45 SDAVD
+45 SDAKD

-57 LSSGS
+57 MSSGN

-76 QVGFVLESSFDSDTG
+76 QVGFVLESGFDADTG
-91 KMSKDGRLFN
+91 AMSKDGLFN

-134 GSVSPFGSGWGEM
+134 GSVSPFGSGWGKM
-147 PGHFAVTANYDT
+147 AGHFAVTANYDS
-159 RYSNALAYVSPKVGP
+159 RYNNALAYVSPKVGP

-211 DLVEYLNKQSTV
+211 GLVEYLNKKSVDSTTV
-223 AGTAGAPNVIH
+223 YD
-234 NDSQYDDSY
+234 DSQYDDSY

-250 YDFGVAKVF
+250 YDFSVAKVF
-259 LAGQYFKAAPDFA
+259 LAGQYFKAAPNYA
-272 GMMDNYAKDP
+272 GMKANYAELVKGE
-282 RVLNNEWRFSFDGFG
+282 EWRYSFDGFG

-309 EFLVSAGYGKGDVNY
+309 EFLVSAGYGKGDLNY
-324 DTKDAKVSA
+324 NTQDDKRSA

-364 DGITTNDTTSDKDFK
+364 DSITNTDGTYSDKDFK

>member
-45 SDAVD
+45 SDAKD

-57 LSSGS
+57 TSSGN

-76 QVGFVLESSFDSDTG
+76 QVGFVLESGFDADTG
-91 KMSKDGRLFN
+91 ALGAGGIFG

-134 GSVSPFGSGWGEM
+134 GSVSPFGSGWGKM
-147 PGHFAVTANYDT
+147 AGHFAVTANYDS
-159 RYSNALAYVSPKVGP
+159 RYNNALAYVSPKVGP

-180 YTMGNATENES
+180 YTMGNTTENES

-211 DLVEYLNKQSTV
+211 GLVEYLNKKSV
-223 AGTAGAPNVIH
+223 AGTTVYD
-234 NDSQYDDSY
+234 DSQYDDSY

-250 YDFGVAKVF
+250 YDFSVAKVF
-259 LAGQYFKAAPDFA
+259 LAGQYFKAAPNYA
-272 GMMDNYAKDP
+272 GMKANYAEL
-282 RVLNNEWRFSFDGFG
+282 VEGEEWRYSFDGFG

-309 EFLVSAGYGKGDVNY
+309 EFLVSAGYGKGDLNI
-324 DTKDAKVSA
+324 DTKDAKRSA

-364 DGITTNDTTSDKDFK
+364 DGINNTDGTTSDKDFK

>member
-45 SDAVD
+45 SDAKD

-57 LSSGS
+57 LSSGN

-76 QVGFVLESSFDSDTG
+76 QVGFVLESGFDADTG
-91 KMSKDGRLFN
+91 AMSKDGLFN

-134 GSVSPFGSGWGEM
+134 GSVSPFGSGWGKM
-147 PGHFAVTANYDT
+147 AGHFAVTANYDS
-159 RYSNALAYVSPKVGP
+159 RYNNALAYVSPKVGP

-211 DLVEYLNKQSTV
+211 GLVEYLNKKSV
-223 AGTAGAPNVIH
+223 AGTIVYD
-234 NDSQYDDSY
+234 DSQYDDSY

-250 YDFGVAKVF
+250 YDFSVAKVF
-259 LAGQYFKAAPDFA
+259 LAGQYFKAAPNYA
-272 GMMDNYAKDP
+272 GMKANYAKDP
-282 RVLNNEWRFSFDGFG
+282 RVLNNEWRWSFDGFG

-309 EFLVSAGYGKGDVNY
+309 QFLVSAGYGKGDVNY
-324 DTKDAKVSA
+324 NTQDAKISA

-364 DGITTNDTTSDKDFK
+364 DGFTNTADGTTSDKDFK

>member
-45 SDAVD
+45 SDAKD

-57 LSSGS
+57 MSSGN

-76 QVGFVLESSFDSDTG
+76 QVGFVLESGFDADTG
-91 KMSKDGRLFN
+91 ALGAGGIFA

-134 GSVSPFGSGWGEM
+134 GSVSPFGSGWGKM
-147 PGHFAVTANYDT
+147 PGHFAVTANYDS
-159 RYSNALAYVSPKVGP
+159 RYNNALAYVSPKVGP

-180 YTMGNATENES
+180 YTMGNTTENES

-211 DLVEYLNKQSTV
+211 GLVEYLNKKSVADTTV
-223 AGTAGAPNVIH
+223 YD
-234 NDSQYDDSY
+234 DSQYDDSY

-250 YDFGVAKVF
+250 YDFSVAKVF
-259 LAGQYFKAAPDFA
+259 LAGQYFKAAPNYA
-272 GMMDNYAKDP
+272 GMKGNYAKDP
-282 RVLNNEWRFSFDGFG
+282 RVLNNEWRWSFDGFG

-309 EFLVSAGYGKGDVNY
+309 EFLVSAGYGKGDVNN
-324 DTKDAKVSA
+324 DTKDAKISA

-364 DGITTNDTTSDKDFK
+364 DGFTNTDGTTSDKDFK